1 MKKLKSK
8 VFITISTILT
18 IFVLG
23 VFLIS
28 NIRVYSEK
36 KENIKNALDKM
47 IELSGSYSEN
57 KNIFMDFTAYN
68 IILDENGKY
77 KDTVSHTYEDALDI
91 VKIKN
96 IANRIIKYHHTNYYI
111 GNLYNVKYSYAF
123 TSNNSLILMDNS
135 QVKSTLIKTLITTSI
150 IFVFLETCVI
160 LTSFI
165 LTSWITEP
173 VNESFEK
180 QKRFIADASH
190 ELKTPLTVI
199 NASVEA
205 YQNDK
210 NEKWIS
216 NIKDETEKM
225 NKLVI
230 ELLDLASLEGNKKI
244 IMQEENLSKLIENEI
259 LTYESLFYEKKIK
272 LKYNIKKNIKF
283 TCNADLIRQLIGIL
297 IDNSI
302 KHTYENGNVNI
313 NLYKANK
320 DIIIEVK
327 NDGDEIK
334 KSDEEKIFE
343 RFYKVDEAR
352 NRNSNRYGLGLAIA
366 KDITEKHNGKIIAY
380 SKKNVT
386 TFKVTF

>member
-47 IELSGSYSEN
+47 VQLSGSYSEN
-57 KNIFMDFTAYN
+57 KNIFMDFTVYN

-135 QVKSTLIKTLITTSI
+135 QVKSTLIKT
-150 IFVFLETCVI
+150 CVI

-165 LTSWITEP
+165 LTNWITEP

-225 NKLVI
+225 SKLVI

-244 IMQEENLSKLIENEI
+244 IMKEENLSKLIENEI

-272 LKYNIKKNIKF
+272 LK
-283 TCNADLIRQLIGIL
+283 
-297 IDNSI
+297 
-302 KHTYENGNVNI
+302 
-313 NLYKANK
+313 
-320 DIIIEVK
+320 
-327 NDGDEIK
+327 
-334 KSDEEKIFE
+334 
-343 RFYKVDEAR
+343 
-352 NRNSNRYGLGLAIA
+352 
-366 KDITEKHNGKIIAY
+366 
-380 SKKNVT
+380 
-386 TFKVTF
+386 

>member
-47 IELSGSYSEN
+47 VQLSGSYSEN
-57 KNIFMDFTAYN
+57 KNIFMDFTVYN

-165 LTSWITEP
+165 LTNWITEP

-244 IMQEENLSKLIENEI
+244 IMKEENLSKLIENEI

-283 TCNADLIRQLIGIL
+283 MCNSSLIRQLIGIL

-313 NLYKANK
+313 NLYKTNK

>member
-47 IELSGSYSEN
+47 VELSGSYSEN
-57 KNIFMDFTAYN
+57 KNIFMDFTVYN

-302 KHTYENGNVNI
+302 KHTYENGSVNI

>member
-36 KENIKNALDKM
+36 KDNIKNALDKM

-302 KHTYENGNVNI
+302 KHTYENGSVNI